1 MSKSRVPCRR
11 SSRDGRIDVVSLH
24 QCYSPLMSDVN
35 TKKVR
40 PWRPLIRSFQGHAAP
55 RYILRLSRR
64 LVPGLTSLPS
74 VLSCGNSSPEGEGS
88 MRLKNNLLLSLAMVL
103 ASAACLA
110 QTTATIVGTV
120 TDSTGAVVPG
130 VLSCGNSSPEGEGS
144 MRLKNNLLLSLA
156 M

>member
-103 ASAACLA
+103 PPAASLP
-110 QTTATIVGTV
+110 QPTPTIVGTV
-120 TDSTGAVVPG
+120 TVSPGAVVRGTPRRPTP
-130 VLSCGNSSPEGEGS
+130 LQ
-144 MRLKNNLLLSLA
+144 
-156 M
+156 